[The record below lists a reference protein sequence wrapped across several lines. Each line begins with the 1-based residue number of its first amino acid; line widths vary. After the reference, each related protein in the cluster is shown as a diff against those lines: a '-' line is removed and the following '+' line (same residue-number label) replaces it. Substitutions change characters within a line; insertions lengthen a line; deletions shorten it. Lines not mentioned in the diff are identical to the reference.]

1 MKEIEKRIKT
11 LEKKVDN
18 LEKIEKSVIEIKIKD
33 TDETIRIP
41 FRVSAKTKVNH
52 KTKRMGVN

>member
-33 TDETIRIP
+33 TNETLRIP
-41 FRVSAKTKVNH
+41 FRVKIT
-52 KTKRMGVN
+52 

>member
-41 FRVSAKTKVNH
+41 FRVSAKTKVNY
-52 KTKRMGVN
+52 KTKTMGVN